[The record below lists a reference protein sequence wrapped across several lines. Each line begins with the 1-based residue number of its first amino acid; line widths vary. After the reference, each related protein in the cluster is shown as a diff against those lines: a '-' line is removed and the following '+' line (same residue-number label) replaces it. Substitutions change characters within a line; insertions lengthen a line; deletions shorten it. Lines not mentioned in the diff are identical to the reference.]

1 MLFTNR
7 KTIFA
12 NVNFRTQ
19 SWVFSYYVND
29 LQGY

>member
-1 MLFTNR
+1 MLFTDK

-12 NVNFRTQ
+12 NVNFRAQ

-29 LQGY
+29 LHGY